1 METIGHTMKQ
11 LVAALLAL
19 SLTTLAMAADPPAR
33 VGRVTLI
40 QGTVKF
46 YADQEEGWQPAQLNL
61 PVTSENSIWTEG
73 RSRAEWRVGPA
84 AVRLDHDTVLDIQKL
99 DDSEVALYVQRGAAN
114 IRVGLIEKG
123 EVFRIFTPE
132 GTVTLR
138 ARGSYRIEADM
149 EKGES
154 RIAVLSG
161 RARVESTAGSP
172 WIEAGRMA
180 LLERDSARVES
191 LARTDFDDWVLARDE
206 KWDVAAPADVSPYM
220 TGYEE
225 LNSYGTWETET
236 EYGRVW
242 VPRVVVDWAPYRYG
256 HWRYVRP
263 WGWTWIDDAPWGFAP
278 MHYGRWV
285 HARGRWAW
293 WPGDRSHR
301 PVWSPALVAW
311 VGGSGW
317 SVSYSSGVGPGVGWF
332 PLAPY
337 EAYVPWYRH
346 SPSYVHNI
354 NRIHGNRPVPS
365 RPPRQYANHKP
376 GVTIVSPATFQGALP
391 VANHRARMSGE
402 AIWNQP
408 VVQEGV
414 NLPPR
419 RGAQG
424 AGQNP
429 GAPGGKPAVMQSGV
443 PAQPMPLPQRTET
456 QRPQKP
462 QPGFAANQGGPKPAT
477 LDSNTPSMPAE
488 SMPSRPAPS
497 TTPTPNFTPRTEPTG
512 TPSPQAP
519 VQRSEPQPRY
529 TPKPRAPVE
538 SSQSRPEAAPAPST
552 RDTTRDRTREVTR
565 EPNPSQRDT
574 NRDATPRTQ
583 RPERVERTERIERPR
598 AVESS
603 QSRPA
608 PAPAPS
614 VQPAPTSPVPRS
626 TPQPQPAPK
635 PAPAPREARERD
647 DGPQPERIKNPGRT
661 QER

>member
-1 METIGHTMKQ
+1 MHPLRLSMKQ
-11 LVAALLAL
+11 FVAALLTGAMASLAL
-19 SLTTLAMAADPPAR
+19 AADPPGR
-33 VGRVTLI
+33 VGRVTMI
-40 QGTVKF
+40 EGTVKF
-46 YADQEEGWQPAQLNL
+46 YADQENGWEPARLNL
-61 PVTSENSIWTEG
+61 PVTSENSIWAEG

-84 AVRLDHDTVLDIQKL
+84 AIRLDHDTVLDVQKL
-99 DDSEVALYVQRGAAN
+99 EDTETLLYLQRGAAN

-132 GTVTLR
+132 GTMTLR

-149 EKGES
+149 DKGES

-180 LLERDSARVES
+180 LLERGSTRIEP
-191 LARTDFDDWVLARDE
+191 LARTEFDDWAQTRD
-206 KWDVAAPADVSPYM
+206 DGLDIAAPEEVSPYM

-225 LNSYGTWETET
+225 LNRHGNWEEEG

-285 HARGRWAW
+285 HVRGRWAW
-293 WPGDRSHR
+293 WPGNRIHR

-317 SVSYSSGVGPGVGWF
+317 SVTYSTGSGPGIGWF

-346 SPSYVHNI
+346 SPTYVYNI
-354 NRIHGNRPVPS
+354 NHIHRNRPVPT

-376 GVTIVSPATFQGALP
+376 GVTVVSPTTFQAALP
-391 VANHRARMSGE
+391 VATHRGRIPGE

-408 VVQEGV
+408 VVQDGG

-419 RGAQG
+419 RSN
-424 AGQNP
+424 AGTGNP
-429 GAPGGKPAVMQSGV
+429 AAPFGKPALLQPTS
-443 PAQPMPLPQRTET
+443 PAEPQPLPLPLPQRAEEPIGNP
-456 QRPQKP
+456 RAQKP
-462 QPGFAANQGGPKPAT
+462 VPTVGVQPGGPKPGT
-477 LDSNTPSMPAE
+477 MGGNSTVPPAE
-488 SMPSRPAPS
+488 SMPSRPAPQPMPFNPPAAQS
-497 TTPTPNFTPRTEPTG
+497 PS
-512 TPSPQAP
+512 TPSSPSGQQGWSTPAP
-519 VQRSEPQPRY
+519 VIRGSEPQPRY
-529 TPKPRAPVE
+529 SPKPRSPVE
-538 SSQSRPEAAPAPST
+538 STQTLPQPAP
-552 RDTTRDRTREVTR
+552 VTR
-565 EPNPSQRDT
+565 EMSPVNPRPAQRIDS
-574 NRDATPRTQ
+574 
-583 RPERVERTERIERPR
+583 PERVQRIERPHSVDR
-598 AVESS
+598 PESAP
-603 QSRPA
+603 SR
-608 PAPAPS
+608 PAPS
-614 VQPAPTSPVPRS
+614 VQPSAPPVQVAP
-626 TPQPQPAPK
+626 PPK
-635 PAPAPREARERD
+635 PAPRELKERD
-647 DGPQPERIKNPGRT
+647 EPPQAERIKNPGRV